1 MLVYNIETLCEA
13 HGISVPQLERTLE
26 ISNGTIRTW
35 KTRSPR
41 LDTLTKVAN
50 HFGVSIDQLVSR
62 EPPEQAG

>member
-1 MLVYNIETLCEA
+1 MLVHNIESLCEE
-13 HGISVPQLERTLE
+13 HGISVAQLEKTLG

-50 HFGVSIDQLVSR
+50 HFGVSIDRLVCR
-62 EPPEQAG
+62 EPPGRAG

>member
-1 MLVYNIETLCEA
+1 MLVYNIEALCEA
-13 HGISVPQLERTLE
+13 NGLSVAQLEKILR

-62 EPPEQAG
+62 EPPGRAG